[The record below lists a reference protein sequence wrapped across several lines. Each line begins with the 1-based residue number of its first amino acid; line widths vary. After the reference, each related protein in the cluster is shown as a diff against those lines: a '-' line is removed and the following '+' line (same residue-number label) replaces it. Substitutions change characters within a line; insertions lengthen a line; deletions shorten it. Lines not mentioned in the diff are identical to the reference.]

1 MFAETA
7 IFENELN
14 ETVVFL
20 YLKLVSAIFY
30 QIFIFS
36 LSDSPTETV
45 KNVFH
50 FIFVLEIFKFLEFC
64 LFLLSTLSRFKRTNG
79 SRKIYYIMNGLA

>member
-20 YLKLVSAIFY
+20 YLKLVSAIF
-30 QIFIFS
+30 
-36 LSDSPTETV
+36 LSNFYFFT
-45 KNVFH
+45 KW
-50 FIFVLEIFKFLEFC
+50 
-64 LFLLSTLSRFKRTNG
+64 
-79 SRKIYYIMNGLA
+79 